1 VCKFIYIDAG
11 LVHFSTA
18 LSRLH
23 SHARMSD
30 ETPSQ
35 PGQPGPNPGP
45 DGAGGPNIA
54 ARIAR
59 ALPALTPA
67 HRRMASYV
75 QANPFRAATMR
86 IDEFADAVAVS
97 VATAN
102 RFARALGFD
111 GYPQFRAELVR
122 GFEATLAPVESL
134 RTELER
140 PATAAEVIA
149 ASLEADMRNLE
160 ATRRRLDAE
169 ACERA
174 VQAIVGAERIFVVGF
189 GASGFLAGLLQHG
202 LDMSCRTVIS
212 VSGAGG
218 ASTAARQLYKLTRQD
233 LLIVIGFPRYVAD
246 TVAIA
251 RRAHAQ
257 GCRILALTDGPTSPL
272 APLAD
277 IALYAQTGRQL
288 SANSDAAVLALV
300 EALCGAVAHRAEH
313 TVKSAADMTEF
324 LLPWLHGAPAGSGGD
339 ARNGVEP
346 GASATRTAG
355 TAEAAEAAGI
365 RLRRKKPSPDAS

>member
-1 VCKFIYIDAG
+1 
-11 LVHFSTA
+11 
-18 LSRLH
+18 
-23 SHARMSD
+23 
-30 ETPSQ
+30 
-35 PGQPGPNPGP
+35 
-45 DGAGGPNIA
+45 
-54 ARIAR
+54 
-59 ALPALTPA
+59 
-67 HRRMASYV
+67 MASYV

-102 RFARALGFD
+102 RFARALGFE

-140 PATAAEVIA
+140 PATAAEVFA

-160 ATRRRLDAE
+160 ATRRTLDAE

-355 TAEAAEAAGI
+355 KAEAAEAAGI
-365 RLRRKKPSPDAS
+365 RLRRKKPFPDAS